1 MSRLNMRG
9 SPSRPSHFL
18 FEPHWRDRTA
28 GSPGPSSYRG
38 CNDRYALSIEQCVFF
53 DRLISLTY
61 EYRNDDAGGRD
72 MAMDV
77 TVRQLRAYVAVLE
90 TASFSEA
97 AKAMHLSQ
105 AALSGLIKELESR
118 VGVRLL
124 DRTTRKVSASSVGET
139 FAPMARRVLSNLDE
153 ALESLTN
160 LKELRRGLVRVAAPE
175 TLSCTLLPELIAEY
189 TNSHPGVD
197 VRFDDVPIQE
207 VLAGLQNGSTDIGF
221 GPAGVVPDQ
230 SMEVHMICADPLWA
244 ALRSDDPLA
253 KGKSV
258 SWKDLRQR
266 PLLNYMPNIAV
277 NVLSNVPPRHH
288 PKELVPVH
296 RVNTALSM
304 LRVRQGAVI
313 CPSMAEPLVR
323 GFGLTFLPL
332 LQPAVKWKIAMFVR
346 HSASLSPA
354 VESFRDFTLDFS
366 PNWAAT
372 GIERRR
378 ADGRQKT
385 V

>member
-1 MSRLNMRG
+1 MTRWRG
-9 SPSRPSHFL
+9 ACS
-18 FEPHWRDRTA
+18 
-28 GSPGPSSYRG
+28 
-38 CNDRYALSIEQCVFF
+38 
-53 DRLISLTY
+53 
-61 EYRNDDAGGRD
+61 
-72 MAMDV
+72 
-77 TVRQLRAYVAVLE
+77 
-90 TASFSEA
+90 
-97 AKAMHLSQ
+97 
-105 AALSGLIKELESR
+105 
-118 VGVRLL
+118 
-124 DRTTRKVSASSVGET
+124 
-139 FAPMARRVLSNLDE
+139 SNLDE
-153 ALESLTN
+153 ALDNLTN

-175 TLSCTLLPELIAEY
+175 TLSCTLLPELIAGY
-189 TNSHPGVD
+189 NNSHPGVD

-230 SMEVHMICADPLWA
+230 SVEVHMICADPLWV

-258 SWKDLRQR
+258 SWKDLRER
-266 PLLNYMPNIAV
+266 PLLNYMPNIAI
-277 NVLSNVPPRHH
+277 NVLSHVPPRHH

-346 HSASLSPA
+346 AQRIALARRGELSRLHAGFQPELGGRRQAAAAANGASACSEASARHTQRRPC
-354 VESFRDFTLDFS
+354 
-366 PNWAAT
+366 
-372 GIERRR
+372 ERRNPYR
-378 ADGRQKT
+378 VISR
-385 V
+385 